1 MLWFNRLSIT
11 KKLTLLFV
19 IQSCLVILVVG
30 GCIIIYSGTVDRKE
44 LIRNGD
50 VLAQVI
56 GGNSQAA
63 LAFNLPDDGKT
74 VLQGLERNPSVLF
87 AALLDADKRL
97 FASYS
102 RNTKQPFHLLTSGE
116 RGHTFERGNL
126 RSWREIRLD
135 GEILGYILMVY
146 DLSDLNKRRQTFI
159 LIVICVILGSIL
171 LSFLLSR
178 GMQRLVS
185 NPVLELSNTMHE
197 VAASGDYSVTI
208 KKAYQDEIG
217 TLVDSFNNLLS
228 QIKERD
234 RALSQNE
241 EQYRSIFNAT
251 GDAMFIHDADSG
263 KILATNDRVGPMFGY
278 NDTELPEDLNISQI
292 SSGKPPYTQ
301 DNANQLIQEA
311 VSKGSQMFTWQCANA
326 DGSLFWVEVALTHAS
341 IAGESR
347 VIAAV
352 RDISE
357 RKESEAEM
365 ERMRSL
371 MKNIIDSMPSALVG
385 LDPDG
390 TVTQWNAQAEG
401 LTGLK
406 ATEIVGQPIQSTLDQ
421 YGIELDN
428 IKLAISSR
436 QIHKIEKIAAHE
448 DDGTHFRDITIFPLV
463 ANSIEGAVIRID
475 DITNRVRMENMMVQT
490 EKMMSVGGLAA
501 GMAHEINNP
510 LSGILQGTQNIL
522 RRVSNELEQNHEVA
536 KQCDTSLD
544 TVRLYLEERRITKM
558 LHGIRENGVRA
569 AKIVENMLQFSRGG
583 GSAKVNCN
591 LADLI
596 DRAVAL
602 AANDYDLKKKF
613 DFRHI
618 AIHRDYDSSATVLC
632 VLTEIEQVVLNILK
646 NAAQAMATKR
656 YTPPDAPTIHLSIRQ
671 EPEQVVVSIRDN
683 GPGVDVETQKRM
695 FEPFFTTKPV
705 GEGTGL
711 GLSVSYFIIVD
722 NHGGRMW
729 IESFSDSG
737 TTFYFSLPK

>member
-1 MLWFNRLSIT
+1 MVWFNRLSIT

-19 IQSCLVILVVG
+19 VQSCLVILVVG
-30 GCIIIYSGTVDRKE
+30 GCIIVYSATVDRKE
-44 LIRNGD
+44 LVRNGD

-63 LAFNLPDDGKT
+63 LAFNLPDDGETLLK
-74 VLQGLERNPSVLF
+74 GLEKNPSVLF
-87 AALLDADKRL
+87 AALLDTDKKL

-102 RNTKQPFHLLTSGE
+102 RNKNQPFHLLTSGE
-116 RGHTFERGNL
+116 RGHTFEKGNL

-135 GEILGYILMVY
+135 GDILGYILMVY
-146 DLSDLNKRRQTFI
+146 DLSDLNKRRQTFL

-171 LSFLLSR
+171 ISFLLSR
-178 GMQRLVS
+178 GMQRLIS
-185 NPVLELSNTMHE
+185 NPVLELSNTMHQ

-251 GDAMFIHDADSG
+251 GDAMFIHDAATG

-278 NDTELPEDLNISQI
+278 DESELPELSISQI
-292 SSGKPPYTQ
+292 SSGTPPYTQ
-301 DNANQLIQEA
+301 ENANQLIQEA
-311 VSKGSQMFTWQCANA
+311 VSKGSKVFTWQCSNV
-326 DGSLFWVEVALTHAS
+326 DGSLFWVEVSLTHAS

-385 LDPDG
+385 LDPEG

-406 ATEIVGQPIQSTLDQ
+406 ATEIVGQPIHSALDQ
-421 YGIELDN
+421 YGIELEK

-436 QIHKIEKIAAHE
+436 QIQKIEKIAAHE
-448 DDGTHFRDITIFPLV
+448 KDGTHIRDITIFPLV

-510 LSGILQGTQNIL
+510 LSGILQGSQNIL
-522 RRVSNELEQNHEVA
+522 RRVSDELDQNHEVA
-536 KQCDTSLD
+536 RQCETDLD
-544 TVRLYLEERRITKM
+544 TIRHYLDERQITKM
-558 LHGIRENGVRA
+558 LHGIRENGIRA

-583 GSAKVNCN
+583 GSGKVDCN
-591 LADLI
+591 IADLI

-618 AIHRDYDSSATVLC
+618 AIQRDYDSSATALC
-632 VLTEIEQVVLNILK
+632 VPTEIEQVVLNILK
-646 NAAQAMATKR
+646 NAAQAMATKQ
-656 YTPPDAPTIHLSIRQ
+656 YTAPEGPAIHLSIRQ
-671 EPEQVVVSIRDN
+671 EPDQIVISIRDN
-683 GPGVDVETQKRM
+683 GPGVDIETQKRM

-729 IESFSDSG
+729 IESFSENG

>member
-1 MLWFNRLSIT
+1 MVWFNHLSIT

-19 IQSCLVILVVG
+19 TQSCLVILVVG
-30 GCIIIYSGTVDRKE
+30 GCIIVYSGSVDRKE
-44 LIRNGD
+44 LIRNCD
-50 VLAQVI
+50 VLTQVI

-63 LAFNLPDDGKT
+63 LVFNLPDDGAT
-74 VLQGLERNPSVLF
+74 VLSGLDRNPSVLF
-87 AALLDADKRL
+87 AALLDREKRL

-102 RNTKQPFHLLTSGE
+102 RNRDQPFHLLTSGK

-126 RSWREIRLD
+126 RSWREIHLD
-135 GEILGYILMVY
+135 GDILGYILVVY

-159 LIVICVILGSIL
+159 LIVICVIGASIV

-178 GMQRLVS
+178 GMQRLIS
-185 NPVLELSNTMHE
+185 NPILQLSKE
-197 VAASGDYSVTI
+197 VHGVAESGDYTVQI
-208 KKAYQDEIG
+208 KKGYKDEIG

-228 QIKERD
+228 QIEERD

-241 EQYRSIFNAT
+241 ERYRSIFNAT
-251 GDAMFIHDADSG
+251 GDAMFIHNADNG
-263 KILATNDRVGPMFGY
+263 TILAVNDRVGPMFGY
-278 NDTELPEDLNISQI
+278 YEQDLSDLGLDQI
-292 SSGKPPYTQ
+292 SSGNPPYTQ
-301 DNANQLIQEA
+301 ENARQMIREA
-311 VSKGSQMFTWQCANA
+311 VAKGSQVFTWQCAKHN
-326 DGSLFWVEVALTHAS
+326 GSLFWVEVALTFAS
-341 IAGESR
+341 IAGERR

-371 MKNIIDSMPSALVG
+371 MKNIIDSMPSALIGV
-385 LDPDG
+385 DPIG
-390 TVTQWNAQAEG
+390 TVTQWNVQAEN

-406 ATEIVGQPIQSTLDQ
+406 ATEIVGRSVKTTLQQ
-421 YGIELDN
+421 YGIELEKIN
-428 IKLAISSR
+428 LAISSR
-436 QIHKIEKIAAHE
+436 QIQKIEKVASHE
-448 DDGTHFRDITIFPLV
+448 EDTTHFRDITIFPLV

-522 RRVSNELEQNHEVA
+522 RRVSEELEQNQVVA
-536 KQCDTSLD
+536 RQCDTSLD
-544 TVRLYLEERRITKM
+544 IVRHYLDERKIIKM
-558 LHGIRENGVRA
+558 LHGIRENGIRA

-583 GSAKVNCN
+583 GSTKVDCN
-591 LADLI
+591 IAEI
-596 DRAVAL
+596 VERAVTF

-618 AIHRDYDSSATVLC
+618 SIEKDYDSNATVFC
-632 VLTEIEQVVLNILK
+632 VPTEIEQVILNILK
-646 NAAQAMATKR
+646 NAAQAMATKQ
-656 YTPPDAPTIHLSIRQ
+656 YAPVEGPRIKITIRQ
-671 EPEQVVVSIRDN
+671 EPQQIIISIRDN
-683 GPGVDVETQKRM
+683 GPGVDGETQKRM

-729 IESFSDSG
+729 IESHSNSG
-737 TTFYFSLPK
+737 ATFFISLPK